1 MPRRA
6 DVLRQTY
13 AALGALLGIAALA
26 LQLYLILDTATAQ
39 GRTVAG
45 VVVQFLSYFTILGNG
60 LVVLCYLGAGR
71 AGYLARPGVQSALAL
86 YIAVVGLVYAA
97 ILARLW
103 SPTGLQFAVDA
114 ALHYAAPVLYL
125 GFWLLFVDKAALR
138 YAGVPYWLIFP
149 VAYCVYALLRGAI
162 AGIYPYP
169 FLEADKL
176 GYAGVALNFAM
187 LVALFAL
194 LGIALAALGRGF
206 ARWQGR
212 FTPGAARP
220 ITRA

>member
-6 DVLRQTY
+6 NVLRQLH

-26 LQLYLILDTATAQ
+26 LQLFLILDAATAQ

-45 VVVQFLSYFTILGNG
+45 VVVQFLSYFTILCNG

-71 AGYLARPGVQSALAL
+71 AGFFARPGVQSAAAL
-86 YIAVVGLVYAA
+86 YIAVVGLVYAV

-125 GFWLLFVDKAALR
+125 GFWLLYVDKAALR

-162 AGIYPYP
+162 AGLYPYP

-176 GYAGVALNFAM
+176 GYARVAGNIAI
-187 LVALFAL
+187 LVALFSVL
-194 LGIALAALGRGF
+194 ALALTGLGRGL
-206 ARWQGR
+206 ARR
-212 FTPGAARP
+212 RAAASA
-220 ITRA
+220 T